1 MVGQWTTLT
10 ELWGIDAVAFDAWG
24 KGERI
29 GYEVKVSR
37 SDLRREL
44 LCPEKREPYKAHV
57 HRLFLATPA
66 GLLTDDEKAYK
77 QPDDWTADDYL
88 RPACTNEACWF
99 NNARWASNRRARRF
113 VPKPF
118 SRRVKGTEHE
128 GVTVHLGSVY
138 DRGERYAHYYE
149 VTACC
154 VVCRGTG
161 STGPSRVERE
171 APTLWIPPDV
181 GLLEVHGSGYGRVV
195 RAAPRL
201 EPTVNLTDKLLA
213 QAVRWAS
220 NRPDPKSGWKDAA

>member
-1 MVGQWTTLT
+1 VKSADVIAAIRRRHPSAPQGRMVGQWTTLT

-77 QPDDWTADDYL
+77 QPADWTADDYL

-118 SRRVKGTEHE
+118 SRRVE
-128 GVTVHLGSVY
+128 GHRARGRHDQPRQPCATTGATVRDSRTTTRSRRAASSAAAPARP
-138 DRGERYAHYYE
+138 DRHASSGR
-149 VTACC
+149 
-154 VVCRGTG
+154 R
-161 STGPSRVERE
+161 RR
-171 APTLWIPPDV
+171 
-181 GLLEVHGSGYGRVV
+181 SGYR
-195 RAAPRL
+195 RTSACSKCTSPATAASSEQRR
-201 EPTVNLTDKLLA
+201 D
-213 QAVRWAS
+213 S
-220 NRPDPKSGWKDAA
+220 NRR